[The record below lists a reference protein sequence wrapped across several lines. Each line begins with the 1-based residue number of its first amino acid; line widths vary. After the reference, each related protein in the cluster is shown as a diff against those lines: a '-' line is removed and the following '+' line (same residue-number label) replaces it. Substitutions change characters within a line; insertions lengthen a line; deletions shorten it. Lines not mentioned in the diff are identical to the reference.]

1 MRKTKPSV
9 GECPS
14 AEAILSALEHPGR
27 STPESERV
35 FGHLLSC
42 RECRAALAFVGE
54 AVAEQ
59 LDRKRADAA
68 WMRFRVLLTKKIMQ
82 DAARQIRVDEDEEI
96 DAIAAAGPAV
106 LAMQSG
112 YSGNQEHAWRADL
125 TFPDVDQA
133 EMPLTLSVYDH
144 KGIRIKSGTFMIF
157 GIDVPI
163 KGGTGQLARSQLLE
177 NYHKG
182 GAAFKWTDGS
192 IVRGAPILN
201 A

>member
-1 MRKTKPSV
+1 M
-9 GECPS
+9 
-14 AEAILSALEHPGR
+14 
-27 STPESERV
+27 
-35 FGHLLSC
+35 
-42 RECRAALAFVGE
+42 AFVGE

-59 LDRKRADAA
+59 LDRKRAAAA

-82 DAARQIRVDEDEEI
+82 DAARQIQADGEI
-96 DAIAAAGPAV
+96 DAIAAAGPDV
-106 LAMQSG
+106 LALQSG

-133 EMPLTLSVYDH
+133 DMPLTLNVYDH
-144 KGIRIKSGTFMIF
+144 QGCRVKSGTFMIF

-182 GAAFKWTDGS
+182 GAAFKWTDGC

-201 A
+201 T